1 MTCCPSCQS
10 DDLITLNTYKR
21 TWFLCHACGD
31 AFPQQKDRYS
41 LTFLSDPHLK
51 KMPEDE
57 ASMYDYFIQQDHI
70 DYSIATAGDFLR
82 QHAEPNRIAFYG
94 KRVLDISGGNG
105 HFLMEIAKLGAEV
118 TLTEINQPTI
128 DYAKATHG
136 IDVHLFNFNSHSIQ
150 AEVPK
155 TFGIVMARAAIMF
168 CQNLAKFAQDT
179 REILADDGLVIVN
192 HSVIPTLGVMLRV
205 QLDEFSYFRL
215 RQPES
220 VIRTFE
226 KAGYIL
232 QSRADETDPSLY
244 VYDHDMNRYWTLA
257 RYLHEQPAMRR
268 LVSAERSGKAC
279 YAFRARDR
287 RRSTIIFR
295 KLPNA

>member
-1 MTCCPSCQS
+1 MTCPSCQS

-41 LTFLSDPHLK
+41 LTFLPDPHLK

-57 ASMYDYFIQQDHI
+57 ASMYDYFIRQDHI

-82 QHAEPNRIAFYG
+82 QHAEPNRLAFHG

-128 DYAKATHG
+128 DYAKAAHG

-155 TFGIVMARAAIMF
+155 TFDIVMARAAIMF
-168 CQNLAKFAQDT
+168 CQDLAKFAQDT

-226 KAGYIL
+226 KAGYVL
-232 QSRADETDPSLY
+232 QSRADETDQSLY
-244 VYDHDMNRYWTLA
+244 VYDHDLNRYWALA
-257 RYLHEQPAMRR
+257 RYLHEQPAVRR
-268 LVSAERSGKAC
+268 LVSAERGGKAC

-287 RRSTIIFR
+287 RRSTMIFR